1 MVDSNP
7 TAELEVVDK
16 EMQLLDAVLLKAEKV
31 RAPPQNKP
39 KCPPH
44 LSERPKSSMQE
55 AAKIYKQ
62 PIAKAQKPARRV
74 NSSSKICPRIA
85 ANTGQRKKS
94 ATYTKRSA
102 GHLPS
107 TAKVTGGIGV
117 PNISKTSALSSDKEA
132 KDTHKTVFHSS
143 TPAINNESEREG
155 DSDSKDA
162 VAFDIKQNG

>member
-31 RAPPQNKP
+31 RAPPQNKL

-44 LSERPKSSMQE
+44 LSERPKPSMQDV
-55 AAKIYKQ
+55 AKIYKQ
-62 PIAKAQKPARRV
+62 PTAKAQKPARRV
-74 NSSSKICPRIA
+74 NSSSKISPKIA
-85 ANTGQRKKS
+85 AKTGQRKKS

-117 PNISKTSALSSDKEA
+117 LNISKASALSSDKEA
-132 KDTHKTVFHSS
+132 RDTHKTVFHSS
-143 TPAINNESEREG
+143 SPAVNNEREG